1 MSNMY
6 RCHSCDQE
14 VRRGEAKV
22 RSISFQQVAYCVDC
36 WERDHEPEVPTQRVS
51 LEERISQRS

>member
-14 VRRGEAKV
+14 VRRGEAKI
-22 RSISFQQVAYCVDC
+22 RSISFEQVAYCVDC
-36 WERDHEPEVPTQRVS
+36 YAREHGPSVPEQRSS
-51 LEERISQRS
+51 LEERLAQEA